1 MQGLVIYGSL
11 QLLDCENYLLLSLPP
26 SHLHNFN
33 YFYFTKAVPASLCY
47 YVFWN
52 NEHNHQFLNRVLV
65 ACLYI
70 EGLEIKESLS
80 AFSLH
85 IYLPVNKQTSDV
97 LLLPKDGLQQGKL
110 ESVGFNFLP
119 PRYI

>member
-1 MQGLVIYGSL
+1 M
-11 QLLDCENYLLLSLPP
+11 
-26 SHLHNFN
+26 
-33 YFYFTKAVPASLCY
+33 
-47 YVFWN
+47 FWN

-85 IYLPVNKQTSDV
+85 IYLPVNKQTSYV